1 MCTRVLVEAL
11 ECCEKQQCNQTNSAQ
26 RVIFRCASNQPV
38 LSQYCSPTDR
48 MTKLFQIAN
57 ITSESINENEV
68 GLCQY
73 HYRVSCHSIS
83 MSNINCQMSQHIN
96 VKSISMSNVKCHV
109 SNIKCKMSNQ
119 LILEISVVWDLRRS
133 WEISSDL
140 MRSQLGCIVAKVCR
154 LGKRIDCIKILSIF
168 FQIRQHLLH

>member
-1 MCTRVLVEAL
+1 
-11 ECCEKQQCNQTNSAQ
+11 
-26 RVIFRCASNQPV
+26 
-38 LSQYCSPTDR
+38 
-48 MTKLFQIAN
+48 MTKRFQIDN

-119 LILEISVVWDLRRS
+119 LILEISVDLMGPQYILLDLRRS
-133 WEISSDL
+133 CEISVDL
-140 MRSQLGCIVAKVCR
+140 VSSQ
-154 LGKRIDCIKILSIF
+154 DIL
-168 FQIRQHLLH
+168 